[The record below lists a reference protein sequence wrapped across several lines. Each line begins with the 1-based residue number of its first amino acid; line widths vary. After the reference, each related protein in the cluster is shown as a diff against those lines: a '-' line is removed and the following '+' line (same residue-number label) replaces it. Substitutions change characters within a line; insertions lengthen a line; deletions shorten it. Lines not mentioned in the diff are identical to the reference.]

1 MDKLCGIGTRVVRC
15 SLFTVTDA
23 GIEGFM
29 RLEKA
34 ESINGRK
41 SSEDLTSDAAN
52 FLRGC

>member
-1 MDKLCGIGTRVVRC
+1 VWDRDEGC
-15 SLFTVTDA
+15 SLFTVSDVDTN
-23 GIEGFM
+23 GFM
-29 RLEKA
+29 CPEKA